1 MWSRMPGCP
10 VMTKFCCRWSTT
22 PARPRPSSLCWWT
35 SKILQF
41 PLDQPCRCS
50 STLRPECFQWLSWIG
65 VERILWVFWCWNE
78 RAHAFK
84 FRPGNPN
91 LYICCVLGQDSSNT
105 LLGSYPSNVLS
116 SIIHSQ
122 IRTVHNSFARQTL
135 FEFDSKKVDS
145 IPHNHIYNGIFWL
158 GWKGWRCLPFCQ
170 LLAHWWTDIRAWRT
184 QGWSFSPPS
193 KATPTTCIFTYL
205 SKI

>member
-22 PARPRPSSLCWWT
+22 PARPRPSSRCWWT

-91 LYICCVLGQDSSNT
+91 LYICCALGQDSSNT
-105 LLGSYPSNVLS
+105 VFHISGMSWAQS
-116 SIIHSQ
+116 SIPRLELCTTPLRGRHSS
-122 IRTVHNSFARQTL
+122 NSIQRRLT
-135 FEFDSKKVDS
+135 
-145 IPHNHIYNGIFWL
+145 
-158 GWKGWRCLPFCQ
+158 R
-170 LLAHWWTDIRAWRT
+170 
-184 QGWSFSPPS
+184 
-193 KATPTTCIFTYL
+193 YL
-205 SKI
+205 TITSTMAFFG